1 VLTGWQMLLVSL
13 PVMIVALI
21 TGDRQWFVP
30 STQSILLIVYITLIP
45 LCVGK
50 VLWFAIVN
58 LLPANVA
65 GLSVIMVPMVA
76 MISGAW
82 LLGEPLG
89 PLQLAAMA
97 CCAASL
103 ALTLFQP
110 RPSVL
115 H

>member
-1 VLTGWQMLLVSL
+1 
-13 PVMIVALI
+13 
-21 TGDRQWFVP
+21 
-30 STQSILLIVYITLIP
+30 
-45 LCVGK
+45 
-50 VLWFAIVN
+50 
-58 LLPANVA
+58 VA

-110 RPSVL
+110 RSAEKPVSRTAQEAER
-115 H
+115 